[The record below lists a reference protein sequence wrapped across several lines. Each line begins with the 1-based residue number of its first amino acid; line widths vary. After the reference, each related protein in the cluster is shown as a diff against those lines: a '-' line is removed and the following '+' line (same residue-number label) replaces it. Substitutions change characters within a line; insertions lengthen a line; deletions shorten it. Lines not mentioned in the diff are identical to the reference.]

1 MMNLKSEDMEIDPSS
16 VPVILKPLLNA
27 SSALI
32 SFMCPPLAIPFALL
46 ASVYG
51 EVKEQGT
58 KKILERLQVKYDELN
73 SKNLISLDFLAS
85 DQYVRLMMDV
95 LRKAY
100 AFNTAQKR
108 EVVAEIYKK
117 VLQDKIEYV
126 DSDEQL
132 FIGIL
137 EKINANE
144 VVILIFMEKNEKDL
158 KTIDSWE
165 NFYELYMGQNPKNLL
180 DKYRFK
186 YFASQLELMGLVS
199 CSDLFGF
206 DAHFQ
211 VLAMEESRPCSAGIT
226 PMGKKFIEYLGNR
239 DFL

>member
-85 DQYVRLMMDV
+85 DQYVRLMIMLILMNSCLLV
-95 LRKAY
+95 FL
-100 AFNTAQKR
+100 KR
-108 EVVAEIYKK
+108 
-117 VLQDKIEYV
+117 
-126 DSDEQL
+126 
-132 FIGIL
+132 
-137 EKINANE
+137 
-144 VVILIFMEKNEKDL
+144 
-158 KTIDSWE
+158 
-165 NFYELYMGQNPKNLL
+165 
-180 DKYRFK
+180 
-186 YFASQLELMGLVS
+186 
-199 CSDLFGF
+199 
-206 DAHFQ
+206 
-211 VLAMEESRPCSAGIT
+211 
-226 PMGKKFIEYLGNR
+226 
-239 DFL
+239 